1 MTKMQENFSKVS
13 RNNLPNILSLS
24 RIFLTIPIVV
34 CIYTGT
40 DFSNIIAMLL
50 VLVAAATDV
59 LDGLIA
65 RRMKL
70 VTDVGKFLDPLSDK
84 ILICSIFITMIETIH
99 IPFWAVILIIVRELA
114 VTSLRS
120 MAVQKVV
127 LEAKWAGKW
136 KTALQLICILLLLSK
151 FKIYGLYLFY
161 LVVILTL
168 LSGAMYFISYFKKHD
183 KNP

>member
-1 MTKMQENFSKVS
+1 MTRMQESFSKVS

-34 CIYTGT
+34 CIYAGT
-40 DFSNIIAMLL
+40 NFSNTVAMLL
-50 VLVAAATDV
+50 VLVAIFTDV

-70 VTDVGKFLDPLSDK
+70 VTDIGKFLDPLSDK
-84 ILICSIFITMIETIH
+84 ILVCSIFITMIETIH

-120 MAVQKVV
+120 MAAPKVV
-127 LEAKWAGKW
+127 LEAKLTGKW
-136 KTALQLICILLLLSK
+136 KTTLQFICILLLLSK

-168 LSGAMYFISYFKKHD
+168 ISGAMYFVSYFKKYD
-183 KNP
+183 KNS